1 LELCAGKSRNISH
14 GLLDEVKEILKK
26 LGDDP
31 FGNKAAVS
39 AANSSKN
46 AGNTPAFTVTGVS
59 RLLA

>member
-1 LELCAGKSRNISH
+1 
-14 GLLDEVKEILKK
+14 LKK

-31 FGNKAAVS
+31 FGNKAVVAAVS
-39 AANSSKN
+39 PANSSKN